1 MAWGALPDASHPLA
15 GAGLPSHTEAS
26 LPLGDHDLLGLG
38 RYGYDNHAMMA
49 QPAVEQAFMFA
60 YSLRPRT
67 HAFHRMQDD
76 VPPPVKLRRL
86 QVRPRLA
93 RMHPP

>member
-15 GAGLPSHTEAS
+15 GAGLPSS
-26 LPLGDHDLLGLG
+26 RDHDQLGLG
-38 RYGYDNHAMMA
+38 RYGDDDHAMMA